1 MFYLSLIIR
10 NKNTS
15 LTTRSQVS
23 GTFQKWKCW
32 VIFASDLNKKKDN
45 KLAFPKKEGML
56 RLEKIDKTMYSF
68 LETEKVLVK
77 IPSPGVSR

>member
-1 MFYLSLIIR
+1 MKMLSYFCLR
-10 NKNTS
+10 PE
-15 LTTRSQVS
+15 Q
-23 GTFQKWKCW
+23 
-32 VIFASDLNKKKDN
+32 KKDN